1 MVKRKI
7 VPIILS
13 ATILSAIIGN
23 MVISNATD
31 NNLKTFEYEKTV
43 KVNQIE
49 NCKKELE
56 KEINKDGITY
66 KLEDIIEKES
76 TKIVSRNKEITKE
89 LLVNTNDKYKVLN
102 MFKQELNVKEDGYT
116 GTLKIDNNSVTIK
129 PNDSYREEY
138 KVYYEKEYKN
148 VKSNELNNIPK
159 TIKKDNVTYYLVD
172 PVWTVS
178 KTQIID
184 GRDVPVLYNGI
195 MKYEA
200 IRERTVVTN
209 YIATVK
215 YNGKLKKEVVDTVTL
230 TIKYTEVATE
240 ESNIEKKT
248 EETKNNIVVPTVA
261 TGTGIIIFSGIIL
274 ISRKNI
280 LIYNYQNNNCKLIR
294 KIKASGKLID
304 ITPQNNE
311 ISRKY
316 KIVLKNDLYNK
327 WYGQNITVKYFDK
340 QFICN
345 IKENEIEIVV

>member
-23 MVISNATD
+23 MLISNATD

-49 NCKKELE
+49 DCKNELE

-66 KLEDIIEKES
+66 KLEDIIEKEN
-76 TKIVSRNKEITKE
+76 TKVVSRNKEITKE

-116 GTLKIDNNSVTIK
+116 GTLKINNNSVTIK

-184 GRDVPVLYNGI
+184 GQDVPVLYNGV

-240 ESNIEKKT
+240 KSNIEKKT
-248 EETKNNIVVPTVA
+248 EETTNNIVVPTVA

-280 LIYNYQNNNCKLIR
+280 LIYNYQNNNWKLIR

-316 KIVLKNDLYNK
+316 KIFLKNDLYNK
-327 WYGQNITVKYFDK
+327 WYGQNITVKYFDR

>member
-13 ATILSAIIGN
+13 ATLLSVIFGN
-23 MVISNATD
+23 MLISNATD
-31 NNLKTFEYEKTV
+31 NNLKTFQEEKTI

-49 NCKKELE
+49 DYKKTLE
-56 KEINKDGITY
+56 QEISKDGITY
-66 KLEDIIEKES
+66 KLADITEKEN
-76 TKIVSRNKEITKE
+76 KKVVSKNKEITKD
-89 LLVNTNDKYKVLN
+89 LIVNTTDRYEVLN
-102 MFKQELNVKEDGYT
+102 MFEQELNIKESGYT
-116 GTLKIDNNSVTIK
+116 GTLKIDNSSVTIK

-261 TGTGIIIFSGIIL
+261 TGTGII
-274 ISRKNI
+274 N
-280 LIYNYQNNNCKLIR
+280 
-294 KIKASGKLID
+294 
-304 ITPQNNE
+304 
-311 ISRKY
+311 
-316 KIVLKNDLYNK
+316 
-327 WYGQNITVKYFDK
+327 
-340 QFICN
+340 
-345 IKENEIEIVV
+345 

>member
-1 MVKRKI
+1 MLKRKI
-7 VPIILS
+7 VSIILF
-13 ATILSAIIGN
+13 AIILSAIIGN
-23 MVISNATD
+23 MVISNATE

-49 NCKKELE
+49 DCKKELE
-56 KEINKDGITY
+56 QKINKDGITY
-66 KLEDIIEKES
+66 KLEDIIEKEN
-76 TKIVSRNKEITKE
+76 TKIIFRDKEITKQ
-89 LLVNTNDKYKVLN
+89 LLINTNNKYKALN
-102 MFKQELNVKEDGYT
+102 IFKQELNVKEDGYT

-148 VKSNELNNIPK
+148 VKSNELDNIPK

-184 GRDVPVLYNGI
+184 GRDVPVLYNGV

-200 IRERTVVTN
+200 IRERTVISN

-215 YNGKLKKEVVDTVTL
+215 YNGKLEKEVVDTVTL
-230 TIKYTEVATE
+230 TMKYTEVPKE
-240 ESNIEKKT
+240 EKNV
-248 EETKNNIVVPTVA
+248 EETKNNVVVPTVA

-274 ISRKNI
+274 IRRKNI
-280 LIYNYQNNNCKLIR
+280 SIYNYKNNTWKLVR
-294 KIKASGKLID
+294 KTKVKPSEKLVD
-304 ITPQNNE
+304 ITPQNNDT
-311 ISRKY
+311 SRKY
-316 KIVLKNDLYNK
+316 KIVLNNELYNK
-327 WYGQNITVKYFDK
+327 WCGQNITVKYFDK

-345 IKENEIEIVV
+345 IKEKKIEIVV

>member
-23 MVISNATD
+23 MLISNATD

-43 KVNQIE
+43 KVNQSE
-49 NCKKELE
+49 DCKNELE
-56 KEINKDGITY
+56 KEINNDGITY
-66 KLEDIIEKES
+66 KLEDIIEKEN
-76 TKIVSRNKEITKE
+76 TKVVSRNKEITKE

-116 GTLKIDNNSVTIK
+116 GTLKINNNSVTIK

-184 GRDVPVLYNGI
+184 GQDVPVLYNGV

-240 ESNIEKKT
+240 KSNIEKKT

-280 LIYNYQNNNCKLIR
+280 LIYNYQNNNWKLIR

-316 KIVLKNDLYNK
+316 KIFLKNDLYNK

>member
-49 NCKKELE
+49 DCKKELE

-66 KLEDIIEKES
+66 KLEDIIEKEN

-184 GRDVPVLYNGI
+184 GQDVPVLYNGI

-200 IRERTVVTN
+200 IKERTVVTN

-215 YNGKLKKEVVDTVTL
+215 YNGKLEKEVIDTVTL
-230 TIKYTEVATE
+230 TMKYTEVPTQKIE
-240 ESNIEKKT
+240 EKQEN
-248 EETKNNIVVPTVA
+248 KNNAVVPTVA
-261 TGTGIIIFSGIIL
+261 TGTGILICSGIIL
-274 ISRKNI
+274 ISRKNVS
-280 LIYNYQNNNCKLIR
+280 IYNYKNNTWKLVR
-294 KIKASGKLID
+294 KTKVKANEKIID
-304 ITPQNNE
+304 ITPQNE
-311 ISRKY
+311 ELSKKY

-327 WYGQNITVKYFDK
+327 WYGQNITIKYFDK
-340 QFICN
+340 QFIYN
-345 IKENEIEIVV
+345 VKNSEIEIVV

>member
-13 ATILSAIIGN
+13 VTILSAIIGN

-49 NCKKELE
+49 DCKKELE

-66 KLEDIIEKES
+66 KLEDIIEKEN

-172 PVWTVS
+172 PVWEIS
-178 KTQIID
+178 QTQIID
-184 GRDVPVLYNGI
+184 GQAVPVLYNGV

-200 IRERTVVTN
+200 IKERTVVTN

-215 YNGKLKKEVVDTVTL
+215 YNGKLEKEVVDTVTL
-230 TIKYTEVATE
+230 TMKYTEVPTQKIE
-240 ESNIEKKT
+240 EKQ
-248 EETKNNIVVPTVA
+248 ETKRNNIIPTIA
-261 TGTGIIIFSGIIL
+261 TGTGIIICSGIIL
-274 ISRKNI
+274 ISRKNVF
-280 LIYNYQNNNCKLIR
+280 IYNYQNNSWKLVR
-294 KIKASGKLID
+294 KTKVKASEKLVD
-304 ITPQNNE
+304 ITPQDE
-311 ISRKY
+311 DISRKY
-316 KIVLKNDLYNK
+316 KIVLKNDLYTK

-345 IKENEIEIVV
+345 VKENEIEIVV

>member
-13 ATILSAIIGN
+13 ATLLSVIFGN
-23 MVISNATD
+23 MLISNATD
-31 NNLKTFEYEKTV
+31 NNLKTFQEEKTI

-49 NCKKELE
+49 DYKETLE
-56 KEINKDGITY
+56 QKISKDGITY
-66 KLEDIIEKES
+66 KLKDITEKEN
-76 TKIVSRNKEITKE
+76 KKVVSKNKEITKD
-89 LLVNTNDKYKVLN
+89 LIVKTTDKYEILN
-102 MFKQELNVKEDGYT
+102 MFEQELNIKEDGYT
-116 GTLKIDNNSVTIK
+116 GTLKIDNSSVTIK

-148 VKSNELNNIPK
+148 VKRNELNNIPK
-159 TIKKDNVTYYLVD
+159 TIEKDNITYYLVD

-184 GRDVPVLYNGI
+184 GQDVPVSYNGI

-200 IRERTVVTN
+200 IKERTVVTN

-215 YNGKLKKEVVDTVTL
+215 YNGKLEKEVVDTVTL
-230 TIKYTEVATE
+230 TMEYTEVPTQKTE
-240 ESNIEKKT
+240 EKQ
-248 EETKNNIVVPTVA
+248 ETKNNVVAPTVA
-261 TGTGIIIFSGIIL
+261 TGTGILICSGIIL
-274 ISRKNI
+274 ISRKNVS
-280 LIYNYQNNNCKLIR
+280 IYNYKNNTWKLVR
-294 KIKASGKLID
+294 KTRVKANEKIVD
-304 ITPQNNE
+304 ITPQNE
-311 ISRKY
+311 DISRKY

-345 IKENEIEIVV
+345 VKNNEIEIIV

>member
-13 ATILSAIIGN
+13 VTILSAIIGN

-66 KLEDIIEKES
+66 KLEDIIEKEN

-116 GTLKIDNNSVTIK
+116 GTLKINNNSVTIK

-184 GRDVPVLYNGI
+184 GQDVPVLYNGV

-240 ESNIEKKT
+240 KSNIEKKT
-248 EETKNNIVVPTVA
+248 EETTNNIVVPTVA

-280 LIYNYQNNNCKLIR
+280 LIYNYQNNNWKLIR

-316 KIVLKNDLYNK
+316 KIFLKNDLYNK

>member
-1 MVKRKI
+1 
-7 VPIILS
+7 
-13 ATILSAIIGN
+13 
-23 MVISNATD
+23 
-31 NNLKTFEYEKTV
+31 
-43 KVNQIE
+43 
-49 NCKKELE
+49 
-56 KEINKDGITY
+56 
-66 KLEDIIEKES
+66 
-76 TKIVSRNKEITKE
+76 
-89 LLVNTNDKYKVLN
+89 
-102 MFKQELNVKEDGYT
+102 
-116 GTLKIDNNSVTIK
+116 
-129 PNDSYREEY
+129 
-138 KVYYEKEYKN
+138 
-148 VKSNELNNIPK
+148 
-159 TIKKDNVTYYLVD
+159 
-172 PVWTVS
+172 
-178 KTQIID
+178 
-184 GRDVPVLYNGI
+184 

-261 TGTGIIIFSGIIL
+261 TGTGIIIFSGIIF

-280 LIYNYQNNNCKLIR
+280 LIYNYQNNNWKLIR